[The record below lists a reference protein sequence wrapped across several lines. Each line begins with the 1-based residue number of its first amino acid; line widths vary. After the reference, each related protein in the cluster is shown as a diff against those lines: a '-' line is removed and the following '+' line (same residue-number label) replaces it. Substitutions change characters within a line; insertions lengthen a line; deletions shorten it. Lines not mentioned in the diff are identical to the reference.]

1 MCTLDG
7 RGTFD
12 GMGIISMTS
21 STSAAN
27 LVKGHFT
34 EEPLKR
40 LARVKVGNMI
50 KGKGIPL
57 VHYRMNEKSALSEI
71 QFQTIAHLNVQYT
84 VPRSV
89 GNVHVLW
96 HAGWFLPADS
106 NPRWNWSGFM
116 QTVTTGE
123 SSHCVDIRVLPIID
137 NDELSWEHRNCYGG
151 SGLVGAL
158 ECCYGSNSVA
168 QMIAGKVVSRAIHGH
183 FLRHIMGISL
193 NQVHGEVI
201 I

>member
-1 MCTLDG
+1 VCTLDG
-7 RGTFD
+7 RGTFH

-27 LVKGHFT
+27 LVNGNFT

-40 LARVKVGNMI
+40 LARVKVGNMT

-71 QFQTIAHLNVQYT
+71 VSDKAHLNVEYT
-84 VPRSV
+84 V
-89 GNVHVLW
+89 GNVDVLW

-123 SSHCVDIRVLPIID
+123 SLHCVDIRVLPIID

-151 SGLVGAL
+151 LRS
-158 ECCYGSNSVA
+158 CGSIGVLLW
-168 QMIAGKVVSRAIHGH
+168 V
-183 FLRHIMGISL
+183 
-193 NQVHGEVI
+193 
-201 I
+201 